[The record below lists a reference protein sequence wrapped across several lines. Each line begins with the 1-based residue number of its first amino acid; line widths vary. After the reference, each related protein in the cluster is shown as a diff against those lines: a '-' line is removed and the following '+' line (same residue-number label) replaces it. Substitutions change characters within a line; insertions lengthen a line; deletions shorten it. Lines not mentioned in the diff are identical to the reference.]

1 MENIPR
7 RKIMIKKIKML
18 LAPFAVF
25 SLALGVSISLTTP
38 QGIAVH
44 AADYLNNTYSFT
56 GSGELGTKELD
67 SNWSITGEKGTAQ
80 TAPALYDTELRVY
93 SVRAT
98 GLGNILS
105 FAPTAANT
113 SKVLTKLT
121 FNAKT
126 ASYAQPIK
134 IMVGNTSS
142 TMTEVVGQAFSGTV
156 YTYTNSDGFKYFSL
170 TNAFTDTVGKKNL
183 QIILSSIGFDYKDD
197 ITAYDP
203 VASLTTNFTA
213 TQFAIGEEYTFS
225 PTILPAG
232 ANQSFVVSSLSPA
245 IQVTG
250 SKIKVIGVATSV
262 VVTIT
267 TAGKNASDQTIS
279 QDVTFNT
286 FQATTTVAEALT
298 LTPDGK
304 IVYLVENALVS
315 NGYNTQNDR
324 QIQLV
329 DTVEPTKNILIFKYE
344 INPLNSYRY
353 IAGGTISFKAT
364 LGIYSGVNQFT
375 DPIIISYSDDVET
388 FATSILAGDVEGQCE
403 KRFAGYK
410 TTVLGFDTV
419 ESAKLQNGTDA
430 NIVSAR
436 DRYIAW
442 AANQNENP
450 YSTTPLSG
458 TKLTNNNSR
467 NNVMAVVIIGTLG
480 LITILGYYFLK
491 KKKLL
496 G

>member
-1 MENIPR
+1 M
-7 RKIMIKKIKML
+7 KKTGKTLIT
-18 LAPFAVF
+18 LAT
-25 SLALGVSISLTTP
+25 LAFLGLGALSFGLKQNAI
-38 QGIAVH
+38 GAN
-44 AADYLNNTYSFT
+44 AAAYLNNTYSWSSSGMVNAEVLT
-56 GSGELGTKELD
+56 TKNLDTNWKISGSKN
-67 SNWSITGEKGTAQ
+67 SAS
-80 TAPALYDTELRVY
+80 TEATYYTSGSALRVY
-93 SVRAT
+93 GHKEGDGGHLLIEPTA
-98 GLGNILS
+98 GNID
-105 FAPTAANT
+105 
-113 SKVLTKLT
+113 KVLTRVEFEAYSGYTPAIKVFAGMT
-121 FNAKT
+121 QAGMSEIVSQSFDTVSFK
-126 ASYAQPIK
+126 YA
-134 IMVGNTSS
+134 
-142 TMTEVVGQAFSGTV
+142 
-156 YTYTNSDGFKYFSL
+156 YTNLTGFKFFKIQ
-170 TNAFTDTVGKKNL
+170 NAVTGSTSQYRVKT
-183 QIILSSIGFDYKDD
+183 ITFDYKDEE
-197 ITAYDP
+197 TVYDP

-250 SKIKVIGVATSV
+250 STIKAIGVATNV

-267 TAGKNASDQTIS
+267 TVGKNASDQTIS

-315 NGYNTQNDR
+315 DGYNTQYDR

-329 DTVEPTKNILIFKYE
+329 DTVEPTKNILIFKYG

-388 FATSILAGDVEGQCE
+388 FATSILAGDAEGQCE
-403 KRFAGYK
+403 TRFAGYK
-410 TTVLGFDTV
+410 TTVLGFDTA

-436 DRYIAW
+436 ARYLAW
-442 AANQNENP
+442 AAHLGENP
-450 YSTTPLSG
+450 YTDGSSGSLAETTS
-458 TKLTNNNSR
+458 NNNSLPF
-467 NNVMAVVIIGTLG
+467 AIIVSILG
-480 LITILGYYFLK
+480 LTVVAGLYLQRSK
-491 KKKLL
+491 RKEEND
-496 G
+496 

>member
-1 MENIPR
+1 MKRI
-7 RKIMIKKIKML
+7 IKML
-18 LAPFAVF
+18 LAPFAVL

-56 GSGELGTKELD
+56 GTGELGTKNLD
-67 SNWSITGEKGTAQ
+67 SNWSITGEKGTAGN
-80 TAPALYDTELRVY
+80 APTLYTSELRVY

-105 FAPTAANT
+105 IAPTEANT

-121 FNAKT
+121 FNAT
-126 ASYAQPIK
+126 TTQYAQPIK
-134 IMVGNTSS
+134 ILVGNTSS

-156 YTYTNSDGFKYFSL
+156 YTYTNNDGFKYFSL
-170 TNAFTDTVGKKNL
+170 TNAYTGGSSNL
-183 QIILSSIGFDYKDD
+183 QIRLSSISFDYRDD
-197 ITAYDP
+197 NTVYDP

-225 PTILPAG
+225 PTILPAE

-250 SKIKVIGVATSV
+250 STIKAIGVATGV

-267 TAGKNASDQTIS
+267 TVGKDAADKTVS

-304 IVYLVENALVS
+304 IVYLVEDALVS
-315 NGYNTQNDR
+315 NGYNTQYDR

-329 DTVEPTKNILIFKYE
+329 DTVEPTKNILIFKYG

-364 LGIYSGVNQFT
+364 LGSYSGVNQFT
-375 DPIIISYSDDVET
+375 DPVIISYSDDVET

-403 KRFAGYK
+403 TRFAGYK
-410 TTVLGFDTV
+410 TTVLDFDTA
-419 ESAKLQNGTDA
+419 ESAKLQNGTDE

-436 DRYIAW
+436 ARYLAW
-442 AANQNENP
+442 AINQNENP
-450 YSTTPLSG
+450 YSPEPLSESNVPNESSNNILMVVVFG
-458 TKLTNNNSR
+458 SIGLTLILGITFLKRKRLR
-467 NNVMAVVIIGTLG
+467 NN
-480 LITILGYYFLK
+480 Y
-491 KKKLL
+491 
-496 G
+496 

>member
-1 MENIPR
+1 MN
-7 RKIMIKKIKML
+7 KIIKML

-56 GSGELGTKELD
+56 GTGELGTKELD
-67 SNWSITGEKGTAQ
+67 SNWSITGEKGTASN
-80 TAPALYDTELRVY
+80 APTLYADGLRVY

-121 FNAKT
+121 FNATKT
-126 ASYAQPIK
+126 SYAQPIK

-142 TMTEVVGQAFSGTV
+142 TMTEVVGQAFSDTV
-156 YTYTNSDGFKYFSL
+156 YTYTNNDGFKYFSL
-170 TNAFTDTVGKKNL
+170 TNAHTGGKNNL
-183 QIILSSIGFDYKDD
+183 QIRLSSISFDYRDD

-315 NGYNTQNDR
+315 DGYNTQYDR

-403 KRFAGYK
+403 TRFAGYK
-410 TTVLGFDTV
+410 TTVLGFDTA
-419 ESAKLQNGTDA
+419 ELAKLQNGTDA

-436 DRYIAW
+436 ARYIAW
-442 AANQNENP
+442 AANQNEDP
-450 YSTTPLSG
+450 YSATPLSG

-467 NNVMAVVIIGTLG
+467 NNVMAVVTIGALG
-480 LITILGYYFLK
+480 LTTILGYYFLK

>member
-1 MENIPR
+1 
-7 RKIMIKKIKML
+7 
-18 LAPFAVF
+18 
-25 SLALGVSISLTTP
+25 
-38 QGIAVH
+38 
-44 AADYLNNTYSFT
+44 
-56 GSGELGTKELD
+56 
-67 SNWSITGEKGTAQ
+67 
-80 TAPALYDTELRVY
+80 LYTNELRVY

-121 FNAKT
+121 FNATETK
-126 ASYAQPIK
+126 YAQPIK

-156 YTYTNSDGFKYFSL
+156 YTYTNNDGFKYFSL
-170 TNAFTDTVGKKNL
+170 TNAYEGGSSNL
-183 QIILSSIGFDYKDD
+183 QIRLSSISFDYRDD

-267 TAGKNASDQTIS
+267 TVGKNASDQTIS

-315 NGYNTQNDR
+315 DGYNTQYDR

-329 DTVEPTKNILIFKYE
+329 DTVEPTKNILIFKYG

-403 KRFAGYK
+403 TRFAGYK
-410 TTVLGFDTV
+410 TTVLGFDTA

-430 NIVSAR
+430 NIVSAKA
-436 DRYIAW
+436 RYEAW
-442 AANQNENP
+442 AAHLGENP
-450 YSTTPLSG
+450 YTDGSSGSLAETTS
-458 TKLTNNNSR
+458 NNNSLPF
-467 NNVMAVVIIGTLG
+467 AIIVSILG
-480 LITILGYYFLK
+480 LTVVAGLYLQRSK
-491 KKKLL
+491 RKEEND
-496 G
+496 

>member
-1 MENIPR
+1 
-7 RKIMIKKIKML
+7 MIKIIKML

-44 AADYLNNTYSFT
+44 AAEYLNNVATFPTTTYADGTSS
-56 GSGELGTKELD
+56 GSLNADWDWVGVKNEASTITRTWSGAIRMYGHSSGNGGEFRINPSASNTTK
-67 SNWSITGEKGTAQ
+67 I
-80 TAPALYDTELRVY
+80 
-93 SVRAT
+93 
-98 GLGNILS
+98 
-105 FAPTAANT
+105 
-113 SKVLTKLT
+113 LTKVTIQTHSTSGGTPTYAFLT
-121 FNAKT
+121 SANGT
-126 ASYAQPIK
+126 TW
-134 IMVGNTSS
+134 TSVQ
-142 TMTEVVGQAFSGTV
+142 TGTIV
-156 YTYTNSDGFKYFSL
+156 EGSAYTYTNATGFKYFSVKDTGTAQL
-170 TNAFTDTVGKKNL
+170 HFTTVT
-183 QIILSSIGFDYKDD
+183 FDYKDEE
-197 ITAYDP
+197 TVYSP
-203 VASLTTNFTA
+203 VQSLATNFTE
-213 TQFAIGEEYTFS
+213 TQFAIGQEYAFA
-225 PTILPAG
+225 PTILPAE

-250 SKIKVIGVATSV
+250 STIKAIGVATNV

-267 TAGKNASDQTIS
+267 TVGKNASDQTIS

-315 NGYNTQNDR
+315 DGYNTQYDR

-329 DTVEPTKNILIFKYE
+329 DTVEPTKNILIFKYG

-403 KRFAGYK
+403 TRFAGYK
-410 TTVLGFDTV
+410 TTVLGFDTI
-419 ESAKLQNGTDA
+419 ELAKLQNGTDA

-450 YSTTPLSG
+450 YSAEPLSG
-458 TKLTNNNSR
+458 SNFRNESHNNIL
-467 NNVMAVVIIGTLG
+467 MAVVIIGTLG